1 MRKIVFL
8 FFTNVLLSCYSQQQN
23 QLINPNGK
31 TIKERFIVPAGFKR
45 IEDPNSSLDE
55 FLRNLPLKPHLSK
68 VYLFNSKLKNRQDV
82 HEAVI
87 DYNIGKKN
95 LQQCADAVMRIRA
108 EYLYSSN
115 QFDKIH
121 FDFTNG
127 TKAEFSKYGDGYR
140 YSAKTNCWTKTA
152 GPDFTYENFQNF
164 MELVYT
170 YAGTL
175 SLSKELLPIKNLQEI
190 KPGDVFIK
198 GGSPGHAVTVL
209 DVAKN
214 PETNAT
220 IFIIAQSYMPAQNI
234 HLLKN
239 LNSPM
244 ISPWYSIDF
253 GQELK
258 TPEWT
263 FGKNELMRFED

>member
-1 MRKIVFL
+1 MRKILYLL
-8 FFTNVLLSCYSQQQN
+8 FAISFLSCASQQQN

-31 TIKERFIVPAGFKR
+31 TVKERFSVPPGFRR
-45 IEDPNSSLDE
+45 IEDPNSTLDE
-55 FLRNLPLKPHLSK
+55 FLRNLPLKPNHTN
-68 VYLFNSKLKNRQDV
+68 VYLFNGKLKTKQNV

-87 DYNIGKKN
+87 NYDIGKKD
-95 LQQCADAVMRIRA
+95 LQQCADAVMRLRA

-115 QFDKIH
+115 QFEKIA
-121 FDFTNG
+121 FNFTNG
-127 TKAEFSKYGDGYR
+127 TRAEFSKYGDGYR
-140 YSAKTNCWTKTA
+140 YNAKTNKWVKST
-152 GPDFTYENFQNF
+152 GPDFTYENFCSF

-175 SLSKELLPIKNLQEI
+175 SLSKELIAVKNINEI

-214 PETNAT
+214 PETNIT
-220 IFIIAQSYMPAQNI
+220 IFILAQSYMPAQNI
-234 HLLKN
+234 HVLKN
-239 LNSPM
+239 FNLPIM
-244 ISPWYSIDF
+244 SPWYSTDF
-253 GQELK
+253 GQELI

-263 FGKNELMRFED
+263 FSKNELMRFQE